1 MGLHGNSYPNSTS
14 LMELNYYI
22 HIIYRVY
29 IYIYIYISIYISLSK
44 AYGAG
49 YRCNPSEPQQSS
61 FSANILHHCH
71 HTPLTP
77 SAVDKYTAQLTKNQP
92 AKSRLYFSN
101 PKK

>member
-1 MGLHGNSYPNSTS
+1 MGLHGNSYLNSTS
-14 LMELNYYI
+14 LIELNYYI
-22 HIIYRVY
+22 YIIHRVLY
-29 IYIYIYISIYISLSK
+29 IYISK

-71 HTPLTP
+71 HTPLAP
-77 SAVDKYTAQLTKNQP
+77 SAVDKHTTQLTKNRP
-92 AKSRLYFSN
+92 AKSRLYFSK